1 VHVRYHATYG
11 TQFLL
16 HLGYQGRALRCQTR
30 LQMASSLV

>member
-1 VHVRYHATYG
+1 MRYHATYCS
-11 TQFLL
+11 QLLL